1 MFIGDSKNAVPY
13 NQIAA
18 QPELEQRCADYLALA
33 YGKAV
38 AHAIPIAQREIHVGV
53 LYGYT
58 EAQTQEMILGMYGL
72 QPL

>member
-1 MFIGDSKNAVPY
+1 MLVGDSTHGVPY
-13 NQIAA
+13 DEIVL
-18 QPELEQRCADYLALA
+18 QPELEQACADYLAAA
-33 YGKAV
+33 YSDAV

-72 QPL
+72 EPL